1 MSRTTI
7 LGEGY
12 LSEHLTRSE
21 VRAKSTG
28 LLRDIDARLPQLFE
42 LVRQY
47 SGGLPIKINSAIRNF
62 VPDGGV
68 KRSEHMLGNA
78 FDLGMLANQIKILR
92 QNSKEFIEA
101 VAYVMDGNTFGI
113 GIYPWGVHIDTDGQ
127 NKANKYWA
135 SPDGGNEYLMRHW
148 SDGVP
153 LLFVSRGNLETT
165 APDGSLIVDVDTN
178 ADDEKSADDTAF
190 PWWIVLFFL
199 TGIYFATKK

>member
-1 MSRTTI
+1 
-7 LGEGY
+7 
-12 LSEHLTRSE
+12 
-21 VRAKSTG
+21 
-28 LLRDIDARLPQLFE
+28 
-42 LVRQY
+42 
-47 SGGLPIKINSAIRNF
+47 
-62 VPDGGV
+62 
-68 KRSEHMLGNA
+68 
-78 FDLGMLANQIKILR
+78 MLANQIKILR